1 MHYISLR
8 LGRFEIFAQR
18 ETVRSTFRVTREGP
32 GEVIVDFAAFSITF
46 TNHKRFAGVNPQ
58 PVQ

>member
-18 ETVRSTFRVTREGP
+18 ETVPATFKVTHEGP
-32 GEVIVDFAAFSITF
+32 GEVIVDLPAFSVAF
-46 TNHKRFAGVNPQ
+46 TNHRAFARNLGIQ
-58 PVQ
+58 